1 MIRSTKPTF
10 ALTGACA
17 ALTILLAGCGLFP
30 GEPSPTPARTGGAT
44 PATTISTETATPTP
58 AQRFVNSVTLVAQ
71 IGEPK
76 DWTRAG
82 LTWKGVETAAA
93 QVGATTKLVEP
104 VSNVELPA
112 DVEKAAGQDRTVVV
126 TVGPDADAAV
136 RAAAKAHPAT
146 QFLELGVVVPD
157 TSPSNVHGLV
167 FDQAE
172 AGYLAGY
179 IAAALTTSGKVGM
192 VGDTKT
198 DVRSTNFAAGFKA
211 GAAQANAGVAVAFAY
226 AGTPDSP
233 DKGRTA
239 GAALV
244 KAGNTVLTAAP
255 SLSGIGALRE
265 ACGRKAQLVAVDTDA
280 WQTVSDI
287 RPCLVVSVMNRYD
300 AAAAEAIATLAAG
313 AALSRVSVSD
323 VAGGA
328 IGLSDFHADLP
339 VGFQDKLDAVVGALT
354 NGPARSTPAPASASP
369 KP

>member
-1 MIRSTKPTF
+1 
-10 ALTGACA
+10 
-17 ALTILLAGCGLFP
+17 
-30 GEPSPTPARTGGAT
+30 
-44 PATTISTETATPTP
+44 
-58 AQRFVNSVTLVAQ
+58 
-71 IGEPK
+71 
-76 DWTRAG
+76 
-82 LTWKGVETAAA
+82 
-93 QVGATTKLVEP
+93 
-104 VSNVELPA
+104 
-112 DVEKAAGQDRTVVV
+112 VV